1 MKNNVDAV
9 KNDFARAK
17 AEWERERKKL
27 TGEREEDSIKL
38 REQLE
43 LEMGKEI
50 KEAKERND
58 KLLKKKLQDKEE

>member
-27 TGEREEDSIKL
+27 TGERDEDSIKL